1 MGPITYKLCHTAG
14 IGVAMWITG
23 LCAFPPPVPKQRVE
37 LDRPG
42 LVMSASFSVPAD
54 KKYPLV
60 FGYKSSGAVPDPKV
74 RETCGFDR
82 DYETT
87 SDWKSLGGGR
97 SVKFKVVIRKAEGM
111 PPIFEGAMDHLCI
124 TSNANG
130 FPDDVLVGYVPL
142 AEGAY
147 KIEVFNVRP
156 YEDLK
161 GKDTY
166 LYLAGGWGK
175 G

>member
-1 MGPITYKLCHTAG
+1 
-14 IGVAMWITG
+14 MWITG
-23 LCAFPPPVPKQRVE
+23 LCAFPPPVPRQRVA

-42 LVMSASFSVPAD
+42 LIMTASFSVPAD

-60 FGYKSSGAVPDPKV
+60 FGCKTSASNPEGEV
-74 RETCGFDR
+74 REYCGFDR
-82 DYETT
+82 DYDTT
-87 SDWKSLGGGR
+87 SDWKKLGGGR
-97 SVKFKVVIRKAEGM
+97 SVKFKVVIRKGDGL
-111 PPIFEGAMDHLCI
+111 PPIFEGAMDHICL
-124 TSNANG
+124 TSNG
-130 FPDDVLVGYVPL
+130 FQDDLLVGYIPL
-142 AEGAY
+142 VEGAY
-147 KIEVFNVRP
+147 KIEVFNLRT

>member
-1 MGPITYKLCHTAG
+1 MT
-14 IGVAMWITG
+14 
-23 LCAFPPPVPKQRVE
+23 
-37 LDRPG
+37 
-42 LVMSASFSVPAD
+42 ASFSVPAE

-60 FGYKSSGAVPDPKV
+60 FGYKTSGNSPEPESKV
-74 RETCGFDR
+74 RKYCGFDR
-82 DYETT
+82 DYDTT
-87 SDWKSLGGGR
+87 ADWESLGGGR
-97 SVKFKVVIRKAEGM
+97 SVKFKVVIRKGDGS
-111 PPIFEGAMDHLCI
+111 PPIFEGAMDHICI

-142 AEGAY
+142 VEGAY
-147 KIEVFNVRP
+147 KIEVFNLRP